1 MAPDKLALVPGLGF
15 DGKRSG
21 LNVVLVVL
29 AVVLAVASVGYAV
42 SVSGDQ
48 DHTEFYLLAE
58 NESGELTATDYPT
71 TFTSGQP
78 NPVFVGIG
86 NHEGG
91 RTQYTVVVK
100 LQRTF
105 VENDT
110 VQVLE
115 EQQLQ
120 QVRMSVPPDRRRVRQ
135 VNVTPTMRGADMRL
149 VFLLYQEGPPSQPS
163 MQNADR
169 ETHLWLNVTVGGST
183 ESDASGVTSNT
194 GTTTTTTQTDTTT
207 DSANTRTTTA
217 ATQTET
223 TTDSARTETTA
234 DLPRSETTLT
244 TSQSE
249 TGPNTTST
257 DTAAAPFVG
266 GFAN

>member
-1 MAPDKLALVPGLGF
+1 MRPDKLASVPGLGL

-48 DHTEFYLLAE
+48 NHTEFYLLAE
-58 NESGELTATDYPT
+58 NESGELTASDYPT

-86 NHEGG
+86 NHEDG
-91 RTQYTVVVK
+91 RSQYTVVVK

-110 VQVLE
+110 VQVIE
-115 EQQLQ
+115 EQQLER
-120 QVRMSVPPDRRRVRQ
+120 VRMSVPSDRRRVRQ

-149 VFLLYQEGPPSQPS
+149 VFLLYQQEPPSQPS

-169 ETHLWLNVTVGGST
+169 ETHLWLNVTAGEST
-183 ESDASGVTSNT
+183 ESDASGVTLNT
-194 GTTTTTTQTDTTT
+194 GTTTATTQTDTTA
-207 DSANTRTTTA
+207 DGANARTTTPA
-217 ATQTET
+217 AQTET
-223 TTDSARTETTA
+223 VADAPRTETTA
-234 DLPRSETTLT
+234 DLGRSETTLAT
-244 TSQSE
+244 LQSE
-249 TGPNTTST
+249 TGPNTTSA
-257 DTAAAPFVG
+257 DTADERNVG